1 MKGEKPVKIPA
12 DAAFLLEKLNQKGYE
27 AYVVGGCV
35 RDALLGR
42 TPQDW
47 DLCTSA
53 LPEETAAIF
62 SDHKLV
68 LDGLVHGTVGVVRN
82 GVLYEITTFRT
93 ESGYADARHPDEVRF
108 VRRIEEDLARRDF
121 TVNAMAYHPEK
132 GLVDCF
138 GGKDDLQKGILRCVG
153 DPDTRFH
160 EDALRI
166 LRAIRFAAVYG
177 FSLEEETARAA
188 LQLCPQLSRIS
199 AERIGAELTRFLCGA
214 DTSRMIADFWPILSV
229 ILPEIGEENWNAVSE
244 RMKATEPRLI
254 LRLAVLLYPAKED
267 AQRLLWRL
275 RVAKNTAQ
283 QVLSLLQRQ
292 DPALPEKA
300 ALRLILGQLGEDL
313 TRLRLQL
320 DKALTGDE
328 TSFLRQTELLNEIL
342 RNGDCCSLS
351 QLAVSGKDLQ
361 KLGFWG
367 PQIGQV
373 LQTLLLAVVREEAK
387 NEKTVLLSLAERER

>member
-12 DAAFLLEKLNQKGYE
+12 DAAFLLEKLNQKGHE

-138 GGKDDLQKGILRCVG
+138 GGKNDLQKGILRCVG

-177 FSLEEETARAA
+177 LSLEEETARAA

-199 AERIGAELTRFLCGA
+199 AERIGAELA
-214 DTSRMIADFWPILSV
+214 AKM
-229 ILPEIGEENWNAVSE
+229 
-244 RMKATEPRLI
+244 
-254 LRLAVLLYPAKED
+254 LR
-267 AQRLLWRL
+267 
-275 RVAKNTAQ
+275 
-283 QVLSLLQRQ
+283 
-292 DPALPEKA
+292 
-300 ALRLILGQLGEDL
+300 
-313 TRLRLQL
+313 
-320 DKALTGDE
+320 
-328 TSFLRQTELLNEIL
+328 
-342 RNGDCCSLS
+342 
-351 QLAVSGKDLQ
+351 
-361 KLGFWG
+361 
-367 PQIGQV
+367 
-373 LQTLLLAVVREEAK
+373 
-387 NEKTVLLSLAERER
+387 